1 MATDTQKRYQVL
13 PITSQ
18 RVDEAI
24 ELTAHHR
31 LRGYDAVHLACALH
45 LNRELLANELPPL
58 TLVAADDDLLKAAQD
73 EGLETE
79 NPNLYP

>member
-1 MATDTQKRYQVL
+1 M
-13 PITSQ
+13 
-18 RVDEAI
+18 DEAI

-58 TLVAADDDLLKAAQD
+58 TFVAADDDLLKAAQD